1 MKQYYHLLH
10 QCAFI
15 SSWSLCFLMMYEAYQ
30 DHSNAAIWAAYCV
43 IVYAVLAY
51 YFQEKIN
58 AG

>member
-1 MKQYYHLLH
+1 
-10 QCAFI
+10 
-15 SSWSLCFLMMYEAYQ
+15 MMYEAYQ